1 MKGLFVSTMV
11 VVLPLAQFG
20 CDTGTYTLSA
30 HRSADASTGS
40 MLSGVDTGM
49 DPGTD
54 INNPSSLSQGKLYAI
69 QLHGSA
75 GGR

>member
-1 MKGLFVSTMV
+1 MPRLNVR
-11 VVLPLAQFG
+11 LASAISLLILSS
-20 CDTGTYTLSA
+20 CDNTYTPSA

-54 INNPSSLSQGKLYAI
+54 LNNPSLRNNNT
-69 QLHGSA
+69 HPA
-75 GGR
+75 GGK